1 MLRPSLLAIALGAA
15 TAAAQS
21 VPADLAT
28 LAAKA
33 GIDRPIV
40 AWCRGEFRSGQTGAY
55 AVAVAESPRGGRYLV
70 LAPDGTSTELATFTD
85 GADLQCYTPAG
96 ARRLSRS
103 VRDSGMHGRV
113 APTFPTTVV
122 CGFVESTR
130 AVCWQRSPTTGSFVT
145 VGGWTT

>member
-1 MLRPSLLAIALGAA
+1 VLKPSLLAIALGAA
-15 TAAAQS
+15 TAAAQP
-21 VPADLAT
+21 VPADLAS

-33 GIDRPIV
+33 GVARPIV
-40 AWCRGEFRSGQTGAY
+40 
-55 AVAVAESPRGGRYLV
+55 
-70 LAPDGTSTELATFTD
+70 
-85 GADLQCYTPAG
+85 
-96 ARRLSRS
+96 

-130 AVCWQRSPTTGSFVT
+130 AVCWQRSPATGGFVT